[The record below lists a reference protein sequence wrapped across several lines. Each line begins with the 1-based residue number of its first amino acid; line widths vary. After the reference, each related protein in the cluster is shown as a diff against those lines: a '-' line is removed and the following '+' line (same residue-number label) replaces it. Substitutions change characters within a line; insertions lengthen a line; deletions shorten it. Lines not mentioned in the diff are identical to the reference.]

1 MAETLRSAPYPWRFH
16 RVGGLDQVQLESAD
30 DLRNIGRLDQKLWVA
45 LACPVK
51 GLEIDPATLALLDAD
66 KDGRV
71 RAPEV
76 IAAVK
81 FADARLKDLG
91 DVVKGKDTLP
101 LVDIR
106 EDTPEGKALLGAARQ
121 ILTAAGKPEATEIT
135 LDDVADL
142 SHVFEKT
149 LFNGD

>member
-1 MAETLRSAPYPWRFH
+1 M
-16 RVGGLDQVQLESAD
+16 
-30 DLRNIGRLDQKLWVA
+30 A
-45 LACPVK
+45 LACPTK
-51 GLEIDPATLALLDAD
+51 GLEIDAATLVLLDAD

-81 FADARLKDLG
+81 FAEARLKDLG

-101 LVDIR
+101 LADIR
-106 EDTPEGKALLGAARQ
+106 RGHAGGAGRSSPPPGRSSPPRGSR
-121 ILTAAGKPEATEIT
+121 TRTEVT

-149 LFNGD
+149 LFNGDGVVLPESAPRRPSGR